1 LENEKMKSILPEK
14 ALHLEM
20 LKNGKFN
27 VPDFIYIPAQDFRD
41 EKFEKLERFLS
52 AHPEGFKVIA
62 RSAHPDEEAFKP
74 GTFDSLETYADV
86 AGIKY
91 ARKRIM
97 KLARTANR
105 LSILRQQKFNNAP
118 DLDIDE
124 MGVVVMPF
132 IHGMSIMAKMLGNTW
147 EFGYGRPRN
156 QKVKGEPFLTH
167 TPHNPKLLQVSEEI
181 QKYLGHRCEI
191 EYIISRDG
199 AIYVVQA
206 KDISHFETLDEKEGE
221 RSIKLDGV
229 RRIRERRSYRE
240 RPIFVMD
247 SKEFYLRIIGSCE
260 EMVLGCE
267 GPKPRIEDTLEMIAS
282 REAEFEDFSLRHER
296 FAILCLSEAVP
307 EDLYQIAKH
316 YLDDM
321 PELKESLSKALY
333 ANLYKRDEFM
343 SEADTFICEDKI
355 RINLES
361 HDAYGIATVRNPV
374 WYVYWSKERSDEVVG
389 EFKCLGFKTRDSI
402 GIDIDALKKPTV
414 YRL

>member
-1 LENEKMKSILPEK
+1 MKSILPEK

-20 LKNGKFN
+20 LKKGKFN

-124 MGVVVMPF
+124 MGVVIMPF

-247 SKEFYLRIIGSCE
+247 SKEFYLRIIGSC
-260 EMVLGCE
+260 
-267 GPKPRIEDTLEMIAS
+267 
-282 REAEFEDFSLRHER
+282 
-296 FAILCLSEAVP
+296 
-307 EDLYQIAKH
+307 
-316 YLDDM
+316 
-321 PELKESLSKALY
+321 
-333 ANLYKRDEFM
+333 
-343 SEADTFICEDKI
+343 
-355 RINLES
+355 
-361 HDAYGIATVRNPV
+361 
-374 WYVYWSKERSDEVVG
+374 
-389 EFKCLGFKTRDSI
+389 
-402 GIDIDALKKPTV
+402 
-414 YRL
+414 